1 MEDFRI
7 LLLFPLFL
15 LMGCNDSTRV
25 FFSEASQSVVETA
38 RTAEIKVKLNR
49 SSKIGVGDVNSPN
62 SVTNREIKVPFTI
75 SGTAQFGTNHGL
87 TNGIIVF
94 PPNSR
99 EAKIRVPIYHNI
111 VFEGDKTLT
120 VTLGNPEGADLG
132 DLTTHTLT
140 IAEADLSPTVNFVSA
155 SQTVSEGAGTVSIPV
170 ALEYASESDAV
181 IPYHFSGTA
190 GQGIDF
196 TSAASMTIPAGQTSG
211 NIQINLID
219 NFVINADK
227 TIIVDL
233 DAPSGA
239 HLGSA
244 TTHTLTVV
252 DNDNQPTVFLS
263 SATQSVSESVGT
275 VTVQFSMSK
284 TYLLDVTVPYT
295 ISGTASNPGDHNLSS
310 GSLNLAPGSTSGSIS
325 FNVVSDSL
333 DEPDETVIVTLGTVT
348 NGNTGSPN
356 SQTITINDDDPTP
369 TVQFS
374 SATQSVSEAVGNVIV
389 QVNLSAV
396 SGQNVQVP
404 FTVSGTASRPS
415 DHNLSAG
422 TLTIPAGSIFG
433 TTSFTVYNDT
443 LYENSETVIL
453 TMGIPTNAEA
463 SEATVQ
469 TVTITNNDPVPT
481 LNFSGSAQLLTEGNS
496 GATTLNIAVNL
507 SSVSGVGATVPFS
520 IGGTATSITD
530 YSATT
535 SSPLVIP
542 AGSTSGTI
550 SISIN
555 GDNTYENNETIVV
568 TLGTPTN
575 GTLGVTTTHT
585 ITVNNDDPIPS
596 VSFSASAQTV
606 TEAAGLV
613 YVLFVMTNPSDF
625 PVTVPYT
632 ASGTASYPSDHGLQ
646 SGSVIITPGNTDR
659 VFTFSVVNDA
669 VPEATE
675 TVALTIGSVTNGN
688 LGTPD
693 THTVNITDN
702 DRNFTL
708 NNTRLWLDADFG
720 VVKDRDQ
727 KILSWTPRYSDS
739 EMSFTNIPDATW
751 SISSWLRFPA
761 TESRDWDW
769 LWKALELKMSPS
781 AQDIIYAVT
790 GDEMEIEKIEQSEIE
805 SWTRRF
811 QGKLSEV
818 LWLNPEP
825 ELNSVRE
832 IESYLD
838 QKYSKFNDG

>member
-1 MEDFRI
+1 
-7 LLLFPLFL
+7 
-15 LMGCNDSTRV
+15 MGCNDSTRV

-38 RTAEIKVKLNR
+38 GTAEIKVKLNR

-75 SGTAQFGTNHGL
+75 SGTAQIGTNHGL

-94 PPNSR
+94 PPDSR

-140 IAEADLSPTVNFVSA
+140 IVEADLSPPINFVSA

-170 ALEYASESDAV
+170 ALEYASESNAV

-239 HLGSA
+239 HLGTS
-244 TTHTLTVV
+244 TTHTMTVV

-263 SATQSVSESVGT
+263 AATQSVSESAGT

-284 TYLLDVTVPYT
+284 TYLIDVTVPYT
-295 ISGTASNPGDHNLSS
+295 ISGTASNPGDYDLSA
-310 GSLNLAPGSTSGSIS
+310 GSLTIAPGSTSGSIS
-325 FNVVSDSL
+325 FNLVSDFL
-333 DEPDETVIVTLGTVT
+333 DEPNETVIVTLGTVT
-348 NGNTGSPN
+348 NGNTGSPS

-374 SATQSVSEAVGNVIV
+374 SATQSVSEAVGNVTV

-404 FTVSGTASRPS
+404 FTVSGTASYPS
-415 DHNLSAG
+415 DHNLTSG
-422 TLTIPAGSIFG
+422 TLTIPAGTSST
-433 TTSFTVYNDT
+433 TTSFTVNNDT
-443 LYENSETVIL
+443 LYENNETVTL
-453 TMGIPTNAEA
+453 TLGTPTNATA
-463 SEATVQ
+463 SGVAVQ
-469 TVTITNNDPVPT
+469 TITIKNNDPAPT
-481 LNFSGSAQLLTEGNS
+481 VNFSSSAQSMTEGDS
-496 GATTLNIAVNL
+496 GTTTLNIAVNL
-507 SSVSGVGATVPFS
+507 SSVSGVSATVPFS
-520 IGGTATSITD
+520 VGGTATSITD

-555 GDNTYENNETIVV
+555 DDNTYENNETIVA

-575 GTLGVTTTHT
+575 GTLGATSSHT
-585 ITVNNDDPIPS
+585 ITLNNDDPVPS

-606 TEAAGLV
+606 TEAAGQV

-625 PVTVPYT
+625 PVTIPYT

-646 SGSVIITPGNTDR
+646 SGSVIITPGNTDK

-693 THTVNITDN
+693 THTVSITDN
-702 DRNFTL
+702 DRKFTL

-727 KILSWTPRYSDS
+727 KILSWTPRHS
-739 EMSFTNIPDATW
+739 ELGIALPNILDAQW
-751 SISSWLRFPA
+751 SLSSWLRVPMA
-761 TESRDWDW
+761 ESRDWDW
-769 LWKALELKMSPS
+769 LWKALEFKMSPS

-790 GDEMEIEKIEQSEIE
+790 GDAMEIEKIEQSEIE
-805 SWTRRF
+805 SWTRGF

-818 LWLNPEP
+818 LWLTLDP
-825 ELNSVRE
+825 ELNSVQE
-832 IESYLD
+832 IESYLET
-838 QKYSKFNDG
+838 KYSRFNDG

>member
-1 MEDFRI
+1 M
-7 LLLFPLFL
+7 FL
-15 LMGCNDSTRV
+15 LVGCNDSTRV

-38 RTAEIKVKLNR
+38 GTAEIKVKLNR

-62 SVTNREIKVPFTI
+62 SITNREIKVPFSV
-75 SGTAQFGTNHGL
+75 SGTAQLGTNHGL

-94 PPNSR
+94 PPDSR

-140 IAEADLSPTVNFVSA
+140 IVEADLSPNVNFVNT

-196 TSAASMTIPAGQTSG
+196 TSAASITIPAGQTSG

-219 NFVINADK
+219 NFVINADN

-239 HLGSA
+239 HLGAS
-244 TTHTLTVV
+244 TTHTVTVV
-252 DNDNQPTVFLS
+252 DNDNQPTVFLTA
-263 SATQSVSESVGT
+263 ATQSVSESAGT

-284 TYLLDVTVPYT
+284 TYLLEVTVPYT

-310 GSLNLAPGSTSGSIS
+310 GSLTIAPGSTSGSIS
-325 FNVVSDSL
+325 FNIVSDSL
-333 DEPDETVIVTLGTVT
+333 DEPNETVIVTLGTVT
-348 NGNTGSPN
+348 NGNTGSPS
-356 SQTITINDDDPTP
+356 SQTITINNDDPTP

-374 SATQSVSEAVGNVIV
+374 SATQSVSEAVGTVTV

-404 FTVSGTASRPS
+404 FTVSGTASYPS
-415 DHNLSAG
+415 DHNLTAG
-422 TLTIPAGSIFG
+422 TLTIPAGTSSA
-433 TTSFTVYNDT
+433 TTSFTVNNDT
-443 LYENSETVIL
+443 RYENSETVIL
-453 TMGIPTNAEA
+453 TMETPTNATV
-463 SEATVQ
+463 SGVMVQ
-469 TVTITNNDPVPT
+469 TVTITNNDPAPT
-481 LNFSGSAQLLTEGNS
+481 INFSSSAQSLTEGDS
-496 GATTLNIAVNL
+496 GTTTLNISVNL
-507 SSVSGVGATVPFS
+507 SSVSGVSATIPFS
-520 IGGTATSITD
+520 LGGTATSITD

-542 AGSTSGTI
+542 AGSSSGDI

-555 GDNTYENNETIVV
+555 GENTYENNETIVLN
-568 TLGTPTN
+568 LGTPTY

-585 ITVNNDDPIPS
+585 ITVNNDDPVPS

-625 PVTVPYT
+625 PVTIPYT

-646 SGSVIITPGNTDR
+646 SGSVIITPGTTDK

-669 VPEATE
+669 GPEATE

-688 LGTPD
+688 LGNPN
-693 THTVNITDN
+693 THTVSITDN
-702 DRNFTL
+702 DRDFAL
-708 NNTRLWLDADFG
+708 NHTRLWLDADFG
-720 VVKDRDQ
+720 VVKDQDQ
-727 KILSWTPRYSDS
+727 KILSWTPRYSEP
-739 EMSFTNIPDATW
+739 EMSFSKIPDAQW
-751 SISSWLRFPA
+751 FFSSWLRFPA
-761 TESRDWDW
+761 TESRDWEW

-781 AQDIIYAVT
+781 ANDIIYAVT
-790 GDEMEIEKIEQSEIE
+790 GEEMEIEKIDQSHIE
-805 SWTRRF
+805 YWTSEF

-818 LWLNPEP
+818 LWVNPDP
-825 ELNSVRE
+825 KLNSVQE
-832 IESYLD
+832 IESYLAR
-838 QKYSKFNDG
+838 KYSKFNDG